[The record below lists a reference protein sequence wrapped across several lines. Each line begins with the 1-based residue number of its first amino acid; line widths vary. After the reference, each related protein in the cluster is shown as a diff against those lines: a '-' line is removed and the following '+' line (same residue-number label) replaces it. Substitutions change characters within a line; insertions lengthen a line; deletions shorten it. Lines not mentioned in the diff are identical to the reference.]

1 MSTGQL
7 SINGHSLFVDQRG
20 PAGGLPVILLH
31 HGLGSTRAWRSQM
44 TALAKAGFRAI
55 AYDRWGYGRS
65 DPRAQLSM
73 PYFQDDQD
81 DLLAILDQLQIEQAA
96 LVGHSDGG
104 TMALYF
110 AARYSERVSCL
121 VTLAAHAYV
130 EEKMAAGLPYVLQ
143 QYRED
148 AEFRARL
155 RRRHGANTEAV
166 VMGWYQG
173 WHKDSNLNWD
183 MRPELAHIHC
193 PVLVIQ
199 GDADEHATPQHAI
212 EIAQA
217 IPGADLVVL
226 PGARHMLQREQ
237 AVAVNRQLLEFLA
250 QVFRQEFAD
259 VQ

>member
-1 MSTGQL
+1 MSTAYCL
-7 SINGHSLFVDQRG
+7 INGHSLFFEQRG

-31 HGLGSTRAWRSQM
+31 HGLGSTRAWRSQLSV
-44 TALAKAGFRAI
+44 LAKAGYRAI

-73 PYFQDDQD
+73 PYFQEDQD
-81 DLLAILDQLQIEQAA
+81 DLLAILDQMRIEQAA

-104 TMALYF
+104 TIALYF
-110 AARYSERVSCL
+110 AARYPQRVSCL

-130 EEKMAAGLPYVLQ
+130 EVKMASGLPNVLQ

-155 RRRHGANTEAV
+155 ERRHGANTEAV

-173 WHKDSNLNWD
+173 WHKDSNLSWD
-183 MRPELAHIHC
+183 LRPELVQIHC
-193 PVLVIQ
+193 PVLVMQ
-199 GDADEHATPQHAI
+199 GEADEHATPQHAG

-217 IPGADLVVL
+217 IPGADLVLL

-237 AVAVNRQLLEFLA
+237 AEEVNRRLLEFLRQA
-250 QVFRQEFAD
+250 VRQELAD
-259 VQ
+259 V